1 MKSIWVSVLLC
12 ICAFVVQAQGIDAIL
27 HTADSLSSQPE
38 KAVEILNQALAANP
52 DSEELLKVR
61 AEAYEN
67 LKQYDKS
74 VADYT
79 QLIQLDDD
87 DENIWYLLGRNQYK
101 NGQLPDALKS
111 LNHATKLN
119 PKFLPALH
127 TKIQTLLLLNQ
138 YDAALKVSDSTLHIG
153 ETAMNYFL
161 QGEVYNRL
169 KSWQK
174 AEWAYTKATKIDK
187 GYIVAYIALA
197 DIFAN
202 TNKARET
209 LEAAESALGI
219 DPDSKEALVAR
230 SRGFALSKN
239 YTDAIDDVSYVIKL
253 DPNQVDALYWR
264 GVYYRDTNKPQEAI
278 RDFEQALKL
287 QPSNWQA
294 IAGRSDAYAKAGDKQ
309 TALEGYQKLLS
320 IAADYPEKDAIVQLV
335 DQQIFELNR
344 ETRAPTLVLAGSN
357 PESFNIQ
364 VPDNQQSITI
374 KGVISDESPIKAL
387 VVNGQQVPVTSVS
400 GDFEFAAVV
409 NLENVQEIQ
418 IEVSDVY
425 NNVNKAVYQLVRNE
439 TEKPQI
445 VLFTPKS
452 SENGV
457 IMLPADNESILYI
470 EGKVTDGS
478 AIVSIVVDGKEV
490 DFDHDDTNPAF
501 SAIVDINNKTR
512 FSIAATDRFNNT
524 TEQIYTLEKLAAAT
538 ETNLPNTPAVEQTS
552 F

>member
-1 MKSIWVSVLLC
+1 MKCIWISILLC
-12 ICAFVVQAQGIDAIL
+12 ICTYVVQAQDIDAIL
-27 HTADSLSSQPE
+27 HTADSLSAQPE

-79 QLIQLDDD
+79 KLVQLADD

-101 NGQLPDALKS
+101 NGQLPDALRS
-111 LNHATKLN
+111 LNQATKLN

-127 TKIQTLLLLNQ
+127 TKIQTLLQLNR
-138 YDAALKVSDSTLHIG
+138 YDAALGVSDSTLQVG
-153 ETAMNYFL
+153 ETAMNYYL

-239 YTDAIDDVSYVIKL
+239 YTDAIDDVSYVIKH
-253 DPNQVDALYWR
+253 DPNHVDALYWR
-264 GVYYRDTNKPQEAI
+264 GIYYRDTNKPQEAI
-278 RDFEQALKL
+278 KDFEQVLKL
-287 QPSNWQA
+287 QPANWQS
-294 IAGRSDAYAKAGDKQ
+294 IAGQSDAYAKAGDKKK
-309 TALEGYQKLLS
+309 ALEGYQKLLA
-320 IAADYPEKDAIVQLV
+320 IAVDYPEKDAIVQLA

-344 ETRAPTLVLAGSN
+344 ETRAPTLVLADSN
-357 PESFNIQ
+357 PESFDIQ

-400 GDFEFAAVV
+400 GDFEFAAIV
-409 NLENVQEIQ
+409 NLENVQEVQ

-457 IMLPADNESILYI
+457 IMLPADNETTLYI

-478 AIVSIVVDGKEV
+478 TIVSIVVDGKEV
-490 DFDHDDTNPAF
+490 GFDHDEANPAF

-512 FSIAATDRFNNT
+512 FSIAATDQFNNT
-524 TEQIYTLEKLAAAT
+524 TEQIYTLEKLAAAAQ
-538 ETNLPNTPAVEQTS
+538 TNLSNVPVVEQAS